1 MPKIQ
6 IDHEC
11 PHSVDDTV
19 SKLKTF
25 FESEGELKR
34 IDPSIKA
41 SFDSSG
47 RGQIQGSQFKA
58 DVAVESNGNGSLVQV
73 IVDLPFLLSPF
84 KGKIQETVQRKLAK
98 YLA

>member
-11 PHSVDDTV
+11 QHSVTDTV
-19 SKLKTF
+19 GKLKNF
-25 FESEGELKR
+25 FESEGELKK

-41 SFDSSG
+41 SFDSNG
-47 RGQIQGSQFKA
+47 NGQINGSQFKA
-58 DVAVESNGNGSLVQV
+58 EVAVKAHGAGSMVQV